1 MAASEYF
8 FEYAMVGT
16 LDMAYPSNEA
26 TFHHLID
33 QNFDVPSI
41 LIKYPHSGQSLK
53 KKFLKF
59 IFYVP
64 FLILSIL
71 MIF

>member
-33 QNFDVPSI
+33 QIFDVPSI
-41 LIKYPHSGQSLK
+41 LIKYPHSDQSPK
-53 KKFLKF
+53 KTKFFKF
-59 IFYVP
+59 IFMYL
-64 FLILSIL
+64 F
-71 MIF
+71 